1 MKYRT
6 NRRPF
11 TAWILIVLLFFLGF
25 GGIVS
30 GALLFS
36 APDGRL
42 MGMSVDLLKGSPF
55 PNFLIPGLILFL
67 FVGVFQLFVGYGLV
81 THGTWNGPDIINPF
95 KGYHW
100 AWTASWVA
108 GVIML
113 IWIIVETVLLG
124 YISILQPIILI
135 WGLIIITLTLLPNV
149 RHYYKRKA

>member
-1 MKYRT
+1 MKYGT
-6 NRRPF
+6 NQRPF

-42 MGMSVDLLKGSPF
+42 MGMSVDLLKESPF
-55 PNFLIPGLILFL
+55 PNFLIPGLILFF

-81 THGTWNGPDIINPF
+81 THKTWNRLNIINPF

-113 IWIIVETVLLG
+113 IWIIVETDLLG
-124 YISILQPIILI
+124 YINILQPIILI
-135 WGLIIITLTLLPNV
+135 WSLIIITLTLLPNV

>member
-6 NRRPF
+6 DQRPF

-30 GALLFS
+30 GALLFF
-36 APDGRL
+36 AADGRL

-81 THGTWNGPDIINPF
+81 THKTWNGPDIINPF

-135 WGLIIITLTLLPNV
+135 WGLIIITLTLLPSV
-149 RHYYKRKA
+149 RHYYERKA